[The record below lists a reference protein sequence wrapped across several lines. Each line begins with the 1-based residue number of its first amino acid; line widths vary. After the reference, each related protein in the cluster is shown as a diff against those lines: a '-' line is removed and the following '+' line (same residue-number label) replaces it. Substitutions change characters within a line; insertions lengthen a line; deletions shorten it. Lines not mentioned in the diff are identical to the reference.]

1 MLSSVYNRPQFQN
14 QADSKNYF
22 PYSSQPSQGYLS
34 YMQNTPHNP
43 PNTLNNSSSTNV
55 PKYLN
60 ATSLQPK
67 EPSKTAANPRMSK
80 ISSFPFNQ
88 NDSSQSLNK
97 KRNDSHFPQTSEN
110 FPQKK
115 LKTERYSQSSSVF
128 DNLLDGFQVLAT
140 HSPYEDELLT
150 ETDIKIKAFQ
160 ESEEGNCPWNA
171 LKHVPTKEQNNE
183 PELTKALERL
193 RNIKTQ
199 KHQNPRDSSYECKI
213 TFETPLVI
221 ERLKEEPPEE
231 DSISSSKDQSSCGTA
246 SPTQTTEIDHHKIHE
261 RKKGLQ
267 AIRHSLEGIH
277 PSDFDRL
284 EPEVYLNDNLI
295 NFYLKYN
302 KGFNLLLI
310 IM

>member
-1 MLSSVYNRPQFQN
+1 MLSSVYNRPQYQN

-22 PYSSQPSQGYLS
+22 PFSSQPSQEYLS

-43 PNTLNNSSSTNV
+43 ANTLNNSFSTNV

-60 ATSLQPK
+60 TTSLQPK
-67 EPSKTAANPRMSK
+67 ELSKTAINPRTSK
-80 ISSFPFNQ
+80 ISTFPFNQ

-97 KRNDSHFPQTSEN
+97 KRNDSHFTPTSEN
-110 FPQKK
+110 LSQKK
-115 LKTERYSQSSSVF
+115 LKTSSSVF
-128 DNLLDGFQVLAT
+128 DNFLDGFQVLAT
-140 HSPYEDELLT
+140 HSPYEDELLS
-150 ETDIKIKAFQ
+150 ETDIKLNALQ

-171 LKHVPTKEQNNE
+171 LKHTSVQEESAE

-193 RNIKTQ
+193 KNIKIQ
-199 KHQNPRDSSYECKI
+199 KHQNPRDSIYECKI

-221 ERLKEEPPEE
+221 ERILPEPEPEE
-231 DSISSSKDQSSCGTA
+231 DSISSSKDQSSDGTD

-267 AIRHSLEGIH
+267 AIKHSLEGIH

-302 KGFNLLLI
+302 NGFIL
-310 IM
+310 